1 MSAGLLVL
9 RVVVGLLF
17 VGHGTQKLF
26 GWFGGSGISGFAR
39 LLESRGYRPARAMAV
54 LTGLSESGGGLLF
67 AAGFL
72 TPLAAAALIGVMVN
86 AILAVHARRGVWNSN
101 GGIEFPLTNA
111 AAATAVAF
119 TGPGRLSIDH
129 AIALAP
135 DHVRAG
141 VFALALGLVAGLAVF
156 ATRATRPAGASG
168 VPGGATAA

>member
-1 MSAGLLVL
+1 MSVGLLVL
-9 RVVVGLLF
+9 RLVVGLLF

-26 GWFGGSGISGFAR
+26 GWFGGSGISGFSR
-39 LLESRGYRPARAMAV
+39 VLEARGYRPATAMAV

-72 TPLAAAALIGVMVN
+72 TPLAAAALLGVMVN

-119 TGPGRLSIDH
+119 AGPGRLSIDR
-129 AIALAP
+129 AVGLAP
-135 DHVRAG
+135 GHLWGG
-141 VFALALGLVAGLAVF
+141 VFALALGLGSGLAVF
-156 ATRATRPAGASG
+156 AVRAPRATAPSE
-168 VPGGATAA
+168 VPGGARAA